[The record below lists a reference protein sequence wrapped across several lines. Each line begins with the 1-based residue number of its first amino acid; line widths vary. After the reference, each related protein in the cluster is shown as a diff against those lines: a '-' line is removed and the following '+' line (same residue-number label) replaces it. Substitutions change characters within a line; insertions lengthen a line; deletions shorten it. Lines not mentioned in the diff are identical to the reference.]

1 MICGLDYNQFIRL
14 TKTGNLVCVW
24 KELLADTETPV
35 SAFMKLSS
43 YYPSL
48 SSFLLESVEGGEKI
62 GRYSFL
68 AVQPARTFKF
78 PDKPQSKRTENDP
91 LFEVQKFLA
100 TIHPAPQPELPRFSG
115 GLVGYLGYESIRYF
129 ERVPVT
135 NPDRGQFPIAQFML
149 PDTLLAFDHVR
160 HSIVIIVPVHIVRQ
174 SDSRRLWNSAQKR
187 IGSIERALSM
197 PLRVLKKRHSGSTV
211 STVKPR
217 SNFTEKEFC
226 QAVSMTKKYIR
237 SGDIIQAVISQR
249 WGFRLGC
256 DPFQVYRA
264 LRVVNPSPYMFFL
277 KFNDLCLIGSSPELL
292 VRVEGNRVTQRP
304 IAGTRPRGENEL
316 EDKRLEESLRR
327 STKER
332 AEHIMLVDLAR
343 NDIGRVC
350 RAGSIRVPEMFVIE
364 KYSHVQHL
372 VSEVTGTLRPCQ
384 SSFDV
389 LRLSFPAGTVTGAPK
404 IRAMEIIDEL
414 EPVQR
419 GPYAGAV
426 GYFDF
431 HGNMDTCIGIR
442 MIVTKGNRAFVQAGA
457 GIVADSRPAREL
469 EETRNKAR
477 ALIHAVEL
485 VNSL

>member
-1 MICGLDYNQFIRL
+1 MIYGLDYNQFIRL
-14 TKTGNLVCVW
+14 TKIGNLVCVW
-24 KELLADTETPV
+24 KEILADTETPV
-35 SAFMKLSS
+35 SAFMKLNS

-91 LFEVQKFLA
+91 LCEVQKFLA

-135 NPDRGQFPIAQFML
+135 NPDALQFPVAQFML

-174 SDSRRLWNSAQKR
+174 SDSRQSWNSAQKR
-187 IGSIERALSM
+187 INSIERALSM
-197 PLRVLKKRHSGSTV
+197 PLRVLKERHSGSV
-211 STVKPR
+211 VRPR

-226 QAVSMTKKYIR
+226 RAVSRTKKYIR

-249 WGFRLGC
+249 WGFQLGC

-277 KFNDLCLIGSSPELL
+277 KFNGLCLIGSSPELL
-292 VRVEGNRVTQRP
+292 VRVEGSRVTQRP
-304 IAGTRPRGENEL
+304 IAGTRPRGKNEL
-316 EDKRLEESLRR
+316 EDKRLEKSLNR

-350 RAGSIRVPEMFVIE
+350 RAGSIRVPDMFVIE

-372 VSEVTGTLRPCQ
+372 VSEVTGSLRSCQ

-389 LRLSFPAGTVTGAPK
+389 LRSSFPAGTVTGAPK
-404 IRAMEIIDEL
+404 IRAMEIINEL

-442 MIVTKGNRAFVQAGA
+442 MIVAKGNRAFVQAGA
-457 GIVADSRPAREL
+457 GIVADSRPEREL

-477 ALIHAVEL
+477 ALIRAVEL
-485 VNSL
+485 ASSGVL

>member
-1 MICGLDYNQFIRL
+1 MIYGLDYDQFRRL
-14 TKTGNLVCVW
+14 AKTGNLVCVW

-35 SAFMKLSS
+35 SAFMKLNS
-43 YYPSL
+43 YYPSG
-48 SSFLLESVEGGEKI
+48 SGFLLESVEGGEKI

-78 PDKPQSKRTENDP
+78 PDKPQSDYTENDP
-91 LFEVQKFLA
+91 LREIQKFLA
-100 TIHPAPQPELPRFSG
+100 TIHPALQPELPRFSG

-135 NPDRGQFPIAQFML
+135 NPDAWQFPVAQFML

-160 HSIVIIVPVHIVRQ
+160 HSIVIIVPVHTVRQ
-174 SDSRRLWNSAQKR
+174 SDNSRLWNSALKK

-197 PLRVLKKRHSGSTV
+197 PLQVLQKRHSGL
-211 STVKPR
+211 TVKPR

-226 QAVSMTKKYIR
+226 QAVSRAKKYIR
-237 SGDIIQAVISQR
+237 SGDIIQTVISQR
-249 WGFRLGC
+249 WGFQLGC

-277 KFNDLCLIGSSPELL
+277 KFNGLCLIGSSPELL
-292 VRVEGNRVTQRP
+292 VRVEGSRVTQRP
-304 IAGTRPRGENEL
+304 IAGTRPRGKNEL
-316 EDKRLEESLRR
+316 EDKRLEKSLIR

-350 RAGSIRVPEMFVIE
+350 RAGSIRIPEMFVIE

-372 VSEVTGTLRPCQ
+372 VSEVTGSLHSCQ

-389 LRLSFPAGTVTGAPK
+389 LRSSFPAGTVTGAPK
-404 IRAMEIIDEL
+404 IRAMEIINEL
-414 EPVQR
+414 ERTQR

-442 MIVTKGNRAFVQAGA
+442 MIVVKGNRAFVQAGA
-457 GIVADSRPAREL
+457 GIVADSRPEREL

-477 ALIHAVEL
+477 ALIRAVEL
-485 VNSL
+485 ASSGVL